1 MHVRSAGDAVRRKR
15 RACMEETRCKHF
27 SHGAFLMAVL
37 YPGLTRG
44 WHIACRQ
51 CFKGEKTGPA
61 LIRPTRDIRIFA
73 AESRLILY
81 WIMCGIVGYMGNRD
95 AYPVLVKGLKRLEY
109 RGYDS
114 AGVALINKKGTLNV
128 YKTKGKV
135 SDLEAFVFQKD
146 ISGTVGIAH
155 TRWATHGEP
164 CQVNAH
170 PHYSSSE
177 RLALIHNGIIE
188 NYATLKEKLQR
199 KGVVFK
205 SSTDTEVLVQLIEFF
220 QVSNHIDLLSAVQ
233 LALHEVIGAY
243 AIAVLDRDNPNEI
256 VAARKSSPL
265 VVGIGTDEFFLASDV
280 TPIVEYT
287 EKVVYLHDGEIAVIR
302 RGEAL
307 EVVDLD
313 NVLQKPEIRTVA
325 MNLGQLEKG
334 GYPHFMLKEIF
345 EQPDC
350 INDCMRGR
358 VNVDGNRVVL
368 SAVIDHKE
376 RLLKARRFVIVAC
389 GTSWHAGLI
398 GKQLIESFCR
408 IPVEVEYASEYRYRD
423 PVVHEDDVVIAIS
436 QSGETADTLAAI
448 ELAKEKGAFIYG
460 ICNAVGSSIP
470 RITDTGSYIHVGPE
484 IGVASTKAFTGQ
496 VTVLIML
503 ALALAKEK
511 GSMTDEKYL
520 EVIQELAAIPAKI
533 KKILTSNPKIA
544 ELSRIFTY
552 AHNFL
557 YLGRGYSF
565 PVALE
570 GALKL
575 KEISYIHAEGYPAA
589 EMKHGPI
596 ALIDAEMPVI
606 VVATHNAM
614 YEKIMSNIQEIKA
627 RKGKVIALVTE
638 GDTVI
643 SRLVDDCIELP
654 ETLEC
659 LEPLVATIPLQLFA
673 YHVAICKG
681 KDVDQPR
688 NLAKSVT
695 VE

>member
-1 MHVRSAGDAVRRKR
+1 
-15 RACMEETRCKHF
+15 
-27 SHGAFLMAVL
+27 
-37 YPGLTRG
+37 
-44 WHIACRQ
+44 
-51 CFKGEKTGPA
+51 
-61 LIRPTRDIRIFA
+61 
-73 AESRLILY
+73 
-81 WIMCGIVGYMGNRD
+81 MCGIVGYIGKRD
-95 AYPVLVKGLKRLEY
+95 AYPVLIKGLKRLEY

-114 AGVALINKKGTLNV
+114 AGVALIDKKRRLNV

-135 SDLEAFVFQKD
+135 SDLEAFVSQKD
-146 ISGTVGIAH
+146 VSGTIGIAH

-164 CQVNAH
+164 CQANAH
-170 PHYSSSE
+170 PHFSSSE
-177 RLALIHNGIIE
+177 NLALIHNGIIE
-188 NYATLKEKLQR
+188 NYATLKEKLQK
-199 KGVVFK
+199 KGFIFK

-220 QVSNHIDLLSAVQ
+220 QLSNHLDLLTAVQ

-243 AIAVLDRDNPNEI
+243 AIAVLDKNNPDEI
-256 VAARKSSPL
+256 ITARKSSPL
-265 VVGIGTDEFFLASDV
+265 VVGIGKDEFFLASDA

-287 EKVVYLHDGEIAVIR
+287 DKVVYLQDGEIAVIR
-302 RGEAL
+302 RDKAL
-307 EVVDLD
+307 EVVNLD
-313 NVLQKPEIRTVA
+313 NVLQNPEVRTVE

-358 VNVDGNRVVL
+358 INADGDKVVL

-408 IPVEVEYASEYRYRD
+408 IPVEVEYASEFRYRD
-423 PVVHEDDVVIAIS
+423 PVSHEDDVVIAIS

-496 VTVLIML
+496 VTVLTML
-503 ALALAKEK
+503 ALTLAKEK

-520 EVIQELAAIPAKI
+520 EVIRELTVIPAKI
-533 KKILTSNPKIA
+533 KKILISNPKIA

-596 ALIDAEMPVI
+596 ALIDAEMPVV

-643 SRLVDDCIELP
+643 SKLADDCIELP

-659 LEPLVATIPLQLFA
+659 LEPLIATIPLQLLA

-681 KDVDQPR
+681 KNVDQPR